1 MPGVFFW
8 FILLF
13 FRRRIYVTGFIKE
26 AAGGTL
32 KWRGKEEKI
41 AEDGRFV
48 CEKVPFGKQKWKVLI
63 PDGTVYHLVWKLER
77 EKKEPISFIFRENR
91 PFKIQVGKQMQ
102 AIEFVLTLKENTLLV
117 DTSYRA
123 VIDKKQ
129 NIYVT
134 EGVIEAEEDGSNRT
148 PAGLKVDKNGKFS
161 IDEQRGM
168 DK

>member
-13 FRRRIYVTGFIKE
+13 FRHRIYVTGFIKA

-32 KWRGKEEKI
+32 KWSGKEEKI
-41 AEDGRFV
+41 AVDGRFV
-48 CEKVPFGKQKWKVLI
+48 LEKVPFGKQKWEVLM
-63 PDGTVYHLVWKLER
+63 PDGTAYQLVWKLER
-77 EKKEPISFIFRENR
+77 KKKEPVSFVFRENS
-91 PFKIQVGKQMQ
+91 PFKI
-102 AIEFVLTLKENTLLV
+102 
-117 DTSYRA
+117 RA

-129 NIYVT
+129 KVYIP
-134 EGVIEAEEDGSNRT
+134 EGVIPPEEDGSNRT